1 MRGGGRKEKRR
12 GEGRRGGWVGQ
23 DGEQEQTVL
32 RLPDKLMRPGIGQKH
47 IPLSAGPTV

>member
-12 GEGRRGGWVGQ
+12 GGGRRGGWMGQ

-32 RLPDKLMRPGIGQKH
+32 HLLDTP
-47 IPLSAGPTV
+47 V